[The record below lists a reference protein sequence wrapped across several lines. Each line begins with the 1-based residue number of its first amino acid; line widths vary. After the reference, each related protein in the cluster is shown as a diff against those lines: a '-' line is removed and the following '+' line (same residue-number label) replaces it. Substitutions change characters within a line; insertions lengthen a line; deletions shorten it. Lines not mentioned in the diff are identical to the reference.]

1 MDETLNIF
9 SEAKNRFNVIGI
21 IGMESSGKSEFFE
34 TVRMERFMSVTQLKS
49 ITSLLRQQVDN
60 GNLSIVNKFAEYGF
74 TVIDEHNKATWS
86 DSLLEELWN
95 LAMEDSNFYQE
106 CCNLSFPLMIKE
118 IADRLKVINDSL
130 PGIEPHNNVPIFIE
144 FPLITGIN
152 YKDFVNEIVAIVRPT
167 QYNDNVW
174 YVKNKVSDTN
184 RNLNQ
189 FSPYFL
195 NSAEAIKF
203 LMHRDEV
210 WNTTDI
216 HADILLENMTEEN
229 HYATQVL
236 EYLSSIKQKITV

>member
-1 MDETLNIF
+1 
-9 SEAKNRFNVIGI
+9 
-21 IGMESSGKSEFFE
+21 
-34 TVRMERFMSVTQLKS
+34 
-49 ITSLLRQQVDN
+49 
-60 GNLSIVNKFAEYGF
+60 
-74 TVIDEHNKATWS
+74 
-86 DSLLEELWN
+86 
-95 LAMEDSNFYQE
+95 MEDSNFYQE